1 MISHSEDQIVNAPDT
16 AQAGGM
22 IGHLRGLGA
31 SLCEHAALRVEL
43 AAHEFQDEK
52 RNLTFIAAG
61 ILLFCG
67 LALATLVFAGF
78 TAVVLVW
85 DTDWR
90 AMMAIGV
97 FVLLA
102 ALTAS
107 AAGWLHWQLGRSRH
121 PFSQSIEELR
131 RDAGVLRSLQ
141 P

>member
-1 MISHSEDQIVNAPDT
+1 MDT
-16 AQAGGM
+16 TSPAQAGGM

-61 ILLFCG
+61 ALLFCG
-67 LALATLVFAGF
+67 LAVATLVFAGF

-90 AMMAIGV
+90 ALMAVGV
-97 FVLLA
+97 FTLLA

-107 AAGWLHWQLGRSRH
+107 AAAWLHLQLSRRQH
-121 PFSQSIEELR
+121 PFAQSIEELR

-141 P
+141 G